1 MDTEDGDIFIKVSNS
16 LSSTQVGHAS
26 PTAFMLADCGW
37 CLQRLA
43 YFVRTHEKALA
54 NAIQIKRPTPRT
66 SQSTSSVA
74 GDTSATTPT
83 TNKYVPTTAPSASG
97 ALAAALSL
105 GTLGFASQNIKPAK
119 LTLSPNQL
127 YYLLSRFEELSIPV
141 GPMTVRLE
149 NIHTNT
155 SPANYVSFLGQAHRP
170 KSRSDKDSIH
180 SVSSMGSIVSN
191 LSSMW
196 SSIGLGSSS
205 SAARMEKA
213 KAQIQTDLK
222 YLYSAFTKVPC
233 LRLCWDHKARLIK
246 NFEEFPFDT
255 AVPMLAFKN
264 ISSLEIVDVDFRQFF
279 GWDQLSEQLRTLV
292 VKRAS
297 LEDPADLLVNVVLD
311 DMDKRR
317 RRSSK
322 TQSTPMQTMHP
333 PSPIVKRRQDSN
345 PNSAPGSP
353 NAEAAVEQSSS
364 LQAMNSMGAS
374 PESPRM
380 RCRPRPKSMSP
391 RRPGSSRQG
400 SYQRQSRHGGHR
412 VKRSGSGSSNSSG
425 QSIPPYRFGSSSNIL
440 LPGILPATKWRFLR
454 HLSMADNS
462 LTTLSS
468 SSFVPLADSLHS
480 LDLSANHFSEIPD
493 CLAILTSLRAL
504 NLSNCMIDSLH
515 SLSRNPLPAITALNL
530 RNNRLISIAGVERLL
545 SLERLDLRDNKMSD
559 PTELA
564 RLTGMPEIHEVW
576 VANNPFIRTH
586 GSYRITIF
594 NLFRTTPGHRE
605 DIVIDSVGPTFSER
619 RQLLDRVPELQ
630 GVPVIKP
637 SHDLDVDP
645 TERPD
650 SDATTAAVDRRVAE
664 DLGKSRPSPVATQ
677 SESVVGSARRRKG
690 PRRRFVELS
699 GERNASIVDV
709 LSPVPSTPAGPLADA
724 HEIDASD
731 ASPQHVTPAATS
743 PRIDSTPQ
751 TSSLKSAPDL
761 ARAKTAP
768 VADVHGL
775 GFGGDAYRRKIETLK
790 SEVGNGWLS
799 VLSEEGWDSQRGAPL
814 TRQHVDVGRNGTIR
828 PGLTGPRAA
837 SQVIVSGTRTLG

>member
-1 MDTEDGDIFIKVSNS
+1 MQS
-16 LSSTQVGHAS
+16 
-26 PTAFMLADCGW
+26 
-37 CLQRLA
+37 LA

-66 SQSTSSVA
+66 SQSTNSVA
-74 GDTSATTPT
+74 GDPSAVPSTV
-83 TNKYVPTTAPSASG
+83 NKYVPTAASSTSG
-97 ALAAALSL
+97 ALAVALSL
-105 GTLGFASQNIKPAK
+105 GTLGLVSQNIKPAK

-127 YYLLSRFEELSIPV
+127 YYLLSRFEELLIPV

-155 SPANYVSFLGQAHRP
+155 SPANYVSFLGQAQRP

-180 SVSSMGSIVSN
+180 SVSSMGSIVSGM
-191 LSSMW
+191 SSMW

-205 SAARMEKA
+205 SAAKTEKA
-213 KAQIQTDLK
+213 KAQIQADLK

-233 LRLCWDHKARLIK
+233 LKLCWDHKARLIK

-255 AVPMLAFKN
+255 AVPLLAFKN
-264 ISSLEIVDVDFRQFF
+264 ISALEIVDMDFRQFF
-279 GWDQLSEQLRTLV
+279 GWDQLSDQLRTLV
-292 VKRAS
+292 VRRAS

-322 TQSTPMQTMHP
+322 AQSTPLHATQP
-333 PSPIVKRRQDSN
+333 PSPIIRRNQDSK

-353 NAEAAVEQSSS
+353 NAEAVLDQSSS
-364 LQAMNSMGAS
+364 LQTLQSMGAS
-374 PESPRM
+374 PESPRT

-400 SYQRQSRHGGHR
+400 SYQRQSRYGGHR

-425 QSIPPYRFGSSSNIL
+425 QSIPPYKFGSSSNVL
-440 LPGILPATKWRFLR
+440 LPGILPASKWRFLR
-454 HLSMADNS
+454 HLSLADNS
-462 LTTLSS
+462 LTSLSS
-468 SSFVPLADSLHS
+468 WSLALLAESLHS

-493 CLAILTSLRAL
+493 CLATLTSLRAL

-515 SLSRNPLPAITALNL
+515 SLSKNPLPAITALNL

-545 SLERLDLRDNKMSD
+545 SLERLDLRGNKMSD

-576 VANNPFIRTH
+576 VANNPFVKTH
-586 GSYRITIF
+586 GNYRVTIF

-605 DIVIDSVGPTFSER
+605 DIIIDSVSPTYSER
-619 RQLLDRVPELQ
+619 RQLLDRVPEPQ

-637 SHDLDVDP
+637 SHDDEIEP
-645 TERPD
+645 TEKAD
-650 SDATTAAVDRRVAE
+650 SHTTAAAVDVRMAE
-664 DLGKSRPSPVATQ
+664 DFGKARPSPVATQ
-677 SESVVGSARRRKG
+677 SESIVGSTRRRKG

-699 GERNASIVDV
+699 KERNPAIVDV
-709 LSPVPSTPAGPLADA
+709 LSPVPSTPAAPLVDA
-724 HEIDASD
+724 YEIDASD
-731 ASPQHVTPAATS
+731 ESPRPVALPTTS
-743 PRIDSTPQ
+743 ARIDSALS
-751 TSSLKSAPDL
+751 TSSLQSALDL
-761 ARAKTAP
+761 APVKTAP
-768 VADVHGL
+768 LADVHGL
-775 GFGGDAYRRKIETLK
+775 GFGGDAYRRKIERLK

-799 VLSEEGWDSQRGAPL
+799 VLSEEGWDSQRGALLNRPNL
-814 TRQHVDVGRNGTIR
+814 DLGHGGMIR
-828 PGLTGPRAA
+828 PGLTGPKAA
-837 SQVIVSGTRTLG
+837 SQSIVSGTRTLG